1 MEPTLQQLRDFF
13 QGDRFAI
20 QAGAQIDSAEKDHAV
35 CSMVLNPNHLNA
47 GNNVMGGVIF
57 TLADFAFAV
66 AANFSGKLTVTL
78 SSQISFLHPPK
89 GGRLIAEASCIR
101 QGKNIAFYNITVSDE
116 LGTQVATVAATGY
129 RSGAAIRY

>member
-20 QAGAQIDSAEKDHAV
+20 NAGAGIDSAEKDHAV
-35 CSMVLNPNHLNA
+35 CSMALGPTHLNA
-47 GNNVMGGVIF
+47 GNNVMGGVMF

-78 SSQISFLHPPK
+78 SSQISFLRPPK
-89 GGRLIAEASCIR
+89 GRRLIAEATCVHQSKRIV
-101 QGKNIAFYNITVSDE
+101 FYNIAVSDE
-116 LGTQVATVAATGY
+116 MGTQVATVTATGY
-129 RSGAAIRY
+129 RNGADIPF

>member
-1 MEPTLQQLRDFF
+1 MEPTIQQLKDFF

-20 QAGAQIDSAEKDHAV
+20 KAGAQIDSAEKDHAV
-35 CSMVLNPNHLNA
+35 CSMALGSDHLNA

-89 GGRLIAEASCIR
+89 GHRLMAEATCIR

-116 LGTQVATVAATGY
+116 LGTQVASVATTGY
-129 RSGAAIRY
+129 RSGAAIHY